1 MTYDPKASDN
11 LKKDSTGR
19 YAEVPQITSYEA
31 KQKAILMIRRGRL
44 HPQSKLYHVINL
56 LGTAGVLLEKQLLE
70 LGHIAKRTLRRYRK
84 NSIIDLVPTPLPL
97 REFLDAKRIWALGPV
112 GLQLA
117 KLQFELVP
125 TGYLESKIDNI
136 THDVLCNYVYIEIL
150 KAAEKKGVTAL
161 LKSRYEVALRD
172 FRNQQI
178 LQPDAMII
186 LRDEGGSETPFLVE
200 YHHEDS
206 SVRAPGK
213 VKKYE
218 YVYTDVSWEEQWN
231 LTTFPPILIVTT
243 HKAPAVG
250 YKKDIEERSEG
261 VGVRC
266 RYLIKPLKSLLEE
279 KKSPLVWLELAKKK
293 TVNILNL

>member
-1 MTYDPKASDN
+1 MSYDPTN
-11 LKKDSTGR
+11 RKKLLNANVGR
-19 YAEVPQITSYEA
+19 IADVPQISPYEA
-31 KQKAILMIRRGRL
+31 KQKALLIIRRGL
-44 HPQSKLYHVINL
+44 INPQTKLYNTISL
-56 LGTAGVLLEKQLLE
+56 LGTTGVLLEEQLLS
-70 LGHIAKRTLRRYRK
+70 LAHISKRTLRRYRK
-84 NSIIDLVPTPLPL
+84 QGTIDLVPTPHTLQKL
-97 REFLDAKRIWALGPV
+97 LNAKRIWALGPV

-117 KLQFELVP
+117 KLHFDLVP
-125 TGYLESKIDNI
+125 TGYLESKVDNI
-136 THDVLCNYVYIEIL
+136 THDVLCNYVYVEIL
-150 KAAEKKGVTAL
+150 KAAEKEGATAL
-161 LKSRYEVALRD
+161 LKSRYEIALKD

-186 LRDEGGSETPFLVE
+186 LRSEGTETPFLVE

-250 YKKDIEERSEG
+250 YKNDIEERSQG

-266 RYLIKPLKSLLEE
+266 RYLVKSLKSFLEE
-279 KKSPLVWLELAKKK
+279 TQSPLVWLDLAKKK
-293 TVNILNL
+293 TVNILP

>member
-1 MTYDPKASDN
+1 MTFDPKASEK

-19 YAEVPQITSYEA
+19 YAEIPQITAYEA
-31 KQKAILMIRRGRL
+31 KQKAMLMIRRGRL
-44 HPQSKLYHVINL
+44 HPQSKLYYVISL
-56 LGTAGVLLEKQLLE
+56 LGTTGVLLEKQLLS
-70 LGHIAKRTLRRYRK
+70 LGHIAERTLRRYRK
-84 NSIIDLVPTPLPL
+84 NSIIDLVPTPNTL
-97 REFLDAKRIWALGPV
+97 RELLNAKRIWTLGPV

-117 KLQFELVP
+117 KLQFDLVP

-136 THDVLCNYVYIEIL
+136 THDVLCNYVYVEIL
-150 KAAEKKGVTAL
+150 KAASTQGVTAL

-186 LRDEGGSETPFLVE
+186 LRNENEKPFLVE

-218 YVYTDVSWEEQWN
+218 YVYTDVPWQEQWN
-231 LTTFPPILIVTT
+231 LQTFPPILIVTT

-250 YKKDIEERSEG
+250 YKRDIKERSQG

-266 RYLIKPLKSLLEE
+266 HYLIKSLKSFLEE
-279 KKSPLVWLELAKKK
+279 TQSPLVWLNLAKKK
-293 TVNILNL
+293 NVNILNL